1 MLHHLNLRKKLII
14 MGSVMASLFLVALDQ
29 TIVAT
34 ALGKIVE
41 DLRAFDSLSWIVTA
55 YLLTTTVT
63 VPIAGKLSDLYGRK
77 KLLLVGVGVFLVG
90 SLFSGAATNIEMLII
105 ARAIQGVGGGIIT
118 ANAFTI
124 VGDLFAARERGRWQ
138 GLIGAVFGLSSLVGP
153 LLGGWLTDGVTIFNT
168 TTDWRWTFY
177 INIPVAIIAFGLIAY
192 FCPPLRRD
200 KQPIVDYGGA
210 TLLAIA
216 LAVFILAVDNTEMI
230 FSGLLSATGWSL
242 VVLRIILFTI
252 VALAITGF
260 VFVERAAREPILPLW
275 LFKNRNFVLI
285 IGIATLF
292 GAGFMGAI
300 LYLTQFNQQVFGAS
314 PTESGLMLL
323 PMVAGLMVTSI
334 SSGQIIARTGRYK
347 VFMQA
352 GIVLATIMLAAMTTL
367 SPYTPYWHEAIM
379 MVLLGAGL
387 GAVMPVISLAVQ
399 NEFSHHELGVA
410 TSSSQLFR
418 SLGSTVGV
426 AIFGAILTAG
436 LATGLNS
443 GAQDHAYIKMLQS
456 SPLAS
461 QMGDMSD
468 PNTLLGLNM
477 PDTREKITGA
487 FMRGIQQ
494 LPEPARQGVVKDFN
508 DKQSDFSNTIAISF
522 SDSLR
527 KIFISS
533 TILMSIATVLVFS
546 LKERPLRSAKL
557 GDAPGV
563 A

>member
-1 MLHHLNLRKKLII
+1 
-14 MGSVMASLFLVALDQ
+14 
-29 TIVAT
+29 
-34 ALGKIVE
+34 
-41 DLRAFDSLSWIVTA
+41 
-55 YLLTTTVT
+55 
-63 VPIAGKLSDLYGRK
+63 
-77 KLLLVGVGVFLVG
+77 
-90 SLFSGAATNIEMLII
+90 
-105 ARAIQGVGGGIIT
+105 
-118 ANAFTI
+118 
-124 VGDLFAARERGRWQ
+124 
-138 GLIGAVFGLSSLVGP
+138 
-153 LLGGWLTDGVTIFNT
+153 
-168 TTDWRWTFY
+168 
-177 INIPVAIIAFGLIAY
+177 
-192 FCPPLRRD
+192 
-200 KQPIVDYGGA
+200 
-210 TLLAIA
+210 
-216 LAVFILAVDNTEMI
+216 
-230 FSGLLSATGWSL
+230 
-242 VVLRIILFTI
+242 
-252 VALAITGF
+252 
-260 VFVERAAREPILPLW
+260 
-275 LFKNRNFVLI
+275 
-285 IGIATLF
+285 
-292 GAGFMGAI
+292 
-300 LYLTQFNQQVFGAS
+300 
-314 PTESGLMLL
+314 
-323 PMVAGLMVTSI
+323 
-334 SSGQIIARTGRYK
+334 
-347 VFMQA
+347 
-352 GIVLATIMLAAMTTL
+352 
-367 SPYTPYWHEAIM
+367 M